1 MEKQGR
7 GLRIEWEEKKG
18 RRMERMKDIFRV
30 RVARQK
36 EFWDGGKHVEMERVR
51 RGKAKRKKPKQRNRK
66 KQKKQKQKGFSCQDR
81 QDGEVRERND
91 SFSGQGNLFTSPS
104 ST

>member
-18 RRMERMKDIFRV
+18 RRRERMKDIFRV

-36 EFWDGGKHVEMERVR
+36 EFWDGGKDVEMERVR
-51 RGKAKRKKPKQRNRK
+51 RGKEKKAKTK
-66 KQKKQKQKGFSCQDR
+66 KQKKQKKQKPKGFSCQGR
-81 QDGEVRERND
+81 
-91 SFSGQGNLFTSPS
+91 
-104 ST
+104 

>member
-18 RRMERMKDIFRV
+18 RRRERMKDIFRV

-36 EFWDGGKHVEMERVR
+36 EFWDGGKDVEMERVS
-51 RGKAKRKKPKQRNRK
+51 RGKEKKPKQRNRK
-66 KQKKQKQKGFSCQDR
+66 NRKKKNQKGSVAR
-81 QDGEVRERND
+81 VGKT
-91 SFSGQGNLFTSPS
+91 GK
-104 ST
+104 